1 MIHDVVTRWNF
12 AYNMCRC
19 LLDNKQA
26 FAVFCSDELKGVTG
40 RLKQSQPPKDLLLF
54 FKFMPDEQ
62 NKNNN
67 KKRLNGCLFFC
78 ISADF
83 WVCYFTQ
90 DQQRKTAV
98 FLPIRLC
105 VCEFIFFS

>member
-1 MIHDVVTRWNF
+1 
-12 AYNMCRC
+12 MCRC

-67 KKRLNGCLFFC
+67 KKRLNGCLFFVLAL
-78 ISADF
+78 ISGFAASLRISKEKQL
-83 WVCYFTQ
+83 YFCPY
-90 DQQRKTAV
+90 A
-98 FLPIRLC
+98 C
-105 VCEFIFFS
+105 VCVSLFFSLEIVVIAANTVYR